1 MTRRRI
7 TALFA
12 LAAAA
17 VALVVGISAC
27 GDDDD
32 GSAYKVRA
40 MFFNAFTVIPG
51 ADVKSAGVVIGK
63 IESLD
68 VEDRKAAIVLDI
80 TDPAFQDFR
89 DDALCQIRPQSLIG
103 ERFIECQLTKKR
115 AAGAPEAG
123 ELKKID
129 RGPGKGQYLLPATNT
144 VNPIDLDLVNNTLRL
159 PYRQRLSIILN
170 ELGVGLAGNGKA
182 LRSAVRAANPTL
194 RALEDVIAIFAEQ
207 NKVLAQ
213 IADDGD
219 RALQPIAAQSDR
231 VAGAIEAMNT
241 VAQATAERTD
251 PLEQGLEKLP
261 ATLREVRPTMAA
273 LNDLAKQLQ
282 PVADDLEVSGKDISR
297 TIVGLG
303 EAADVGTEA
312 FESLADTLDV
322 GRDAL
327 LASVPVLEDGREIGK
342 SVRPGA
348 KNLADLTASLKK
360 TYGLEGLMSL
370 FYYTALS
377 TNGYDEDGHYLRSL
391 QYLNACV
398 AYQTRPCSPN
408 ARFTVTSQAPPAGQ
422 PTASATARKSP
433 KPVVLPTALLPGADA
448 QQATTKGAPAAG
460 KSTQTGGREAVL
472 DYLMGD

>member
-1 MTRRRI
+1 MTRRRL
-7 TALFA
+7 T
-12 LAAAA
+12 
-17 VALVVGISAC
+17 ALVVLAVTAVAVIAGVSAC
-27 GDDDD
+27 GGDDE
-32 GSAYKVRA
+32 GAGYKVRA

-68 VEDRKAAIVLDI
+68 VEDRKAAIVLNI

-115 AAGAPEAG
+115 AAGSTEAPK
-123 ELKKID
+123 LKKIED
-129 RGPGKGQYLLPATNT
+129 GPGKGQYLLPATNT

-159 PYRQRLSIILN
+159 PYRQRLTIILN

-182 LRSAVRAANPTL
+182 LRTAVRAANPTL
-194 RALEDVIAIFAEQ
+194 RSLEDVIAIFAEQ

-219 RALQPIAAQSDR
+219 RALQPIAAQADR
-231 VAGAIEAMNT
+231 VAGAIESMNT
-241 VAQATAERTD
+241 VAQATAERSD
-251 PLEQGLEKLP
+251 PLEQGLQKLP

-273 LNDLAKQLQ
+273 LNDLAEQLQ
-282 PVADDLEVSGKDISR
+282 PVADDLKTSGKDISR

-303 EAADVGTEA
+303 DAAAVGTEA

-327 LASVPVLEDGREIGK
+327 LASTPILEDGREIGK
-342 SVRPGA
+342 TVRPGA
-348 KNLADLTASLKK
+348 KNLADLTTSLKE
-360 TYGLEGLMSL
+360 TYGIDGLMQL
-370 FYYTALS
+370 FYFTAMS

-391 QYLNACV
+391 QTLNTCV
-398 AYQTRPCSPN
+398 AYQKGPCTAG
-408 ARFTVTSQAPPAGQ
+408 ARFTVTAKAPPAGQ
-422 PTASATARKSP
+422 PTASAAAKKRA
-433 KPVVLPTALLPGADA
+433 KPVVLPSAVLPGADA
-448 QQATTKGAPAAG
+448 AKAGAQTTAGGGKTTK
-460 KSTQTGGREAVL
+460 TDGREAVL